1 MKDNGL
7 LTGIIGAIAVNAM
20 TVEKWVGIICSAAMA
35 LTYCGIQ
42 IYRLIRDRDSD
53 KGANNG

>member
-7 LTGIIGAIAVNAM
+7 ITGVVGAIAVSAV

-42 IYRLIRDRDSD
+42 IYRLIRDRDKD
-53 KGANNG
+53 KEAE

>member
-7 LTGIIGAIAVNAM
+7 LPGVIGAIAVNAI

-42 IYRLIRDRDSD
+42 IYRLIRDRDTHQ
-53 KGANNG
+53 AAE

>member
-1 MKDNGL
+1 MKDKSL
-7 LTGIIGAIAVNAM
+7 LTGVIGAIAVNAV

-42 IYRLIRDRDSD
+42 IYRLIRDRDND
-53 KGANNG
+53 KGAKNG

>member
-7 LTGIIGAIAVNAM
+7 LSGVIGAIAVNAI

-53 KGANNG
+53 KGVE

>member
-7 LTGIIGAIAVNAM
+7 ITGVIGAIAVNAI

-42 IYRLIRDRDSD
+42 IYRLIRDRDKD
-53 KGANNG
+53 KEAE

>member
-7 LTGIIGAIAVNAM
+7 LTGVIGAIAVNAIKIK
-20 TVEKWVGIICSAAMA
+20 KWVGIVCCAAMA

-42 IYRLIRDRDSD
+42 IYRLIRDRDKD
-53 KGANNG
+53 KEAD

>member
-7 LTGIIGAIAVNAM
+7 LTGVVGAIAVNAFN
-20 TVEKWVGIICSAAMA
+20 VEKWVGIICSAAMA

-42 IYRLIRDRDSD
+42 IYRLIRDRDKD
-53 KGANNG
+53 KEAE

>member
-7 LTGIIGAIAVNAM
+7 LTGVIGAIAVNAVA
-20 TVEKWVGIICSAAMA
+20 VEKWVGIICSAAMA

-42 IYRLIRDRDSD
+42 IYRLIRDRDKD
-53 KGANNG
+53 KEAE

>member
-7 LTGIIGAIAVNAM
+7 LTGVIGAIAVNAI
-20 TVEKWVGIICSAAMA
+20 TVEKWVGIIYSAAMA

-42 IYRLIRDRDSD
+42 IYRLIRDRDKD
-53 KGANNG
+53 KEAE

>member
-7 LTGIIGAIAVNAM
+7 LTGVIGAIAVNAI

-42 IYRLIRDRDSD
+42 IYRLIRDRDND
-53 KGANNG
+53 KGVKNG

>member
-1 MKDNGL
+1 MKDKSL
-7 LTGIIGAIAVNAM
+7 ITGIFGAIAVNAI

-42 IYRLIRDRDSD
+42 IYRLIRDRDKD
-53 KGANNG
+53 KEA

>member
-7 LTGIIGAIAVNAM
+7 LSGVIGAIAVNAV

>member
-7 LTGIIGAIAVNAM
+7 FTGVIGAIAVNEIND
-20 TVEKWVGIICSAAMA
+20 EKWVGIICSAAMA

-42 IYRLIRDRDSD
+42 IYRLIRDRDKD
-53 KGANNG
+53 KEAE